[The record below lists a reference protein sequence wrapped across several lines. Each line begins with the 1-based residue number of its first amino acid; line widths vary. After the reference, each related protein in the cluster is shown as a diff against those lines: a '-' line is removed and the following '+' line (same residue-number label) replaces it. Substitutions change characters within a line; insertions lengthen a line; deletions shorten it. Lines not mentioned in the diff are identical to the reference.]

1 MRRISLTPVGAFL
14 LSPGPFGTY
23 DMGGDVWQWAEA
35 NIVEECTALRGGF
48 YYLDSGELASSVRGY
63 EIPGWVKPRRRRW
76 IPRGKCPRAL
86 HHRAA
91 RLPLPPACWAML
103 GDGGQAA
110 EPIKT
115 DSPDSIL
122 AMFGR
127 RDVSNVDLSA
137 RTSRIESW
145 LA

>member
-1 MRRISLTPVGAFL
+1 
-14 LSPGPFGTY
+14 
-23 DMGGDVWQWAEA
+23 
-35 NIVEECTALRGGF
+35 
-48 YYLDSGELASSVRGY
+48 
-63 EIPGWVKPRRRRW
+63 
-76 IPRGKCPRAL
+76 
-86 HHRAA
+86 
-91 RLPLPPACWAML
+91 ML

-145 LA
+145 RALESNVGFGGGRVKAVPDAVASASASASAARRSRFKIAASSRI